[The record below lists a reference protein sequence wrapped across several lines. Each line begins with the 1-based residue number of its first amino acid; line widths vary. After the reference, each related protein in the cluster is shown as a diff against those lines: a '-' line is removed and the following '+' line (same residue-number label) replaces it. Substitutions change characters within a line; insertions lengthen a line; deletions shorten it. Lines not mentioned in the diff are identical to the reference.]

1 MENKN
6 EVKKICFIYPAFP
19 PESFG
24 GGISTAIGEIVNCF
38 KGKREKILIL
48 ARSLQSKRIV
58 IEKIDNN
65 IELHRIPTEPNN
77 LIRIFNKI
85 TNNYLKMFIYSIY
98 LGVYLKK
105 KNRIEKIDLIESAD
119 WGGEIFASSKRPLR
133 LKIPYVIRI
142 YTPGFVSET
151 FNTSNKSYLGKV
163 AKKMEK
169 SVLNDKR
176 NIVITPTNKIIK
188 LLEENGI
195 HKRKYYYSFINPV
208 NTKNTNEYE
217 ENNKIKFMF
226 AARFEERKGIECIFR
241 AIRELID
248 RGYKEFEFYL
258 YGSDTLKDNKSV
270 KELLIEK
277 YKLEDELN
285 RTIFIKGQVQREQLI
300 NDMKNYNI
308 YVSASVFELVGFS
321 VTEAI
326 LNGNVLIATKVGAL
340 SQVLKDKK
348 EALFF
353 EPNDYKELAN
363 IMEGVLNSRY
373 NLKKISKAAQE
384 KFKKY
389 SDYNV
394 NYEKIMKVLN
404 RVKRGELYSE

>member
-6 EVKKICFIYPAFP
+6 EIKKICFIYPAFP

-38 KGKREKILIL
+38 KGKKEKILVL
-48 ARSLQSKRIV
+48 ARSLESKEIT

-65 IELHRIPTEPNN
+65 IELHRIPTEPNK
-77 LIRIFNKI
+77 LIKFFNKI
-85 TNNYLKMFIYSIY
+85 TNNYLKMFMYSIY
-98 LGVYLKK
+98 VGIYLRKQ
-105 KNRIEKIDLIESAD
+105 NRIEKIDLVESAD
-119 WGGEIFASSKRPLR
+119 WGGEVFASSKAPLR

-151 FNTSNKSYLGKV
+151 FNTSNKSYLGRI
-163 AKKMEK
+163 AKRMEK
-169 SVLNDKR
+169 SVINDKR
-176 NIVITPTNKIIK
+176 NTIITPTNKIIK
-188 LLEENGI
+188 LLENNGI

-208 NTKNTNEYE
+208 NTKNINSYVK
-217 ENNKIKFMF
+217 NNKIKFVF
-226 AARFEERKGIECIFR
+226 AARFEERKGIECIFK

-270 KELLIEK
+270 KEFLIEK
-277 YKLEDELN
+277 YKLKNELN
-285 RTIFIKGQVQREQLI
+285 RIIFIKGQVQREQLI
-300 NDMKNYNI
+300 NDMKNYNV

-326 LNGNVLIATKVGAL
+326 LKGNVLIGTKVGAL
-340 SQVLKDKK
+340 SQVLKNKK

-353 EPNDYKELAN
+353 KPNDYQELAN
-363 IMEGVLNSRY
+363 IMEGTLNSKY
-373 NLKKISKAAQE
+373 NLENISKAAQK
-384 KFKKY
+384 KFEKY
-389 SDYNV
+389 SNYAV
-394 NYEKIMKVLN
+394 NYERIMKTLN
-404 RVKRGELYSE
+404 RVKRGEIHNE